1 MYTLTNVT
9 IEGFWGKYTINT
21 DLKDNVNIFI
31 GKNGS
36 GKTTFIN
43 LLESVISVNVEKLYN
58 HQFESIILQLVNKKS
73 TKKITVT
80 KKALDVQYKEITY
93 QIGTNKYR
101 IPILSNRD
109 LKSFSVSS
117 GRAIARPFRESFQ
130 IKNEIKKIVNLS
142 FLSVSREKL
151 FDDLITERN
160 QNDLYNPID
169 NRLQQLMTDL
179 TSYQLQLETEVNK
192 LSKKFQEDVLRNMLF
207 NDNFDIIDL
216 TKPFTMNIDEIS
228 KGLSRAYDV
237 LGILDVATMVII
249 ENHISALK
257 KSADKINSS
266 LKQSAEKIT
275 VYANDVTPLAL
286 FRRTEK
292 IIDLSTELDESKK
305 RIFEKLDNYIN
316 LLNDFHETKYFTLGE
331 SNKGTI
337 NITKDNSPI
346 LPSELSSGEKQ
357 LLILLTETLLQR
369 GQQTIFIA
377 DEPEL
382 SLHIEWQRKIIS
394 SIQELNP
401 NSQIILATHS
411 PEIVGKYKDRLINMS
426 RIINE

>member
-1 MYTLTNVT
+1 MYTLKKVT
-9 IEGFWGKYTINT
+9 IKGFWGKYIINAEL
-21 DLKDNVNIFI
+21 DENVNIFI
-31 GKNGS
+31 GKNGT

-43 LLESVISVNVEKLYN
+43 LLEAVISANVEKLYN
-58 HQFESIILQLVNKKS
+58 YQFESIILQVTDKHRK
-73 TKKITVT
+73 KKITVT
-80 KKALDVQYKEITY
+80 KTELDTQFKEIIY
-93 QIGTNKYR
+93 QIGNNKYR
-101 IPILSNRD
+101 IPIISNRD
-109 LKSFSVSS
+109 FKNFNATN
-117 GRAIARPFRESFQ
+117 GRVNGRFIRESFQ

-151 FDDLITERN
+151 FDDVLGERN
-160 QNDLYNPID
+160 HTEIYNAID
-169 NRLQQLMTDL
+169 NRLQQLMSDL
-179 TSYQLQLETEVNK
+179 TSYQLQLETDVNK

-207 NDNFDIIDL
+207 NEEFDFIDIA
-216 TKPFTMNIDEIS
+216 KPFEMNIDEIS

-237 LGILDVATMVII
+237 LGILDDTTALII
-249 ENHISALK
+249 DQHTSALK

-266 LKQSAEKIT
+266 LKSTEKISI
-275 VYANDVTPLAL
+275 YANDVAPLTL
-286 FRRTEK
+286 LRRTKK
-292 IIDLSTELDESKK
+292 IIDLSTELDKNKK
-305 RIFEKLDNYIN
+305 NIFEKLDNYIN
-316 LLNDFHETKYFTLGE
+316 LLNDFHQTKYFTLGD

-337 NITKDNSPI
+337 NIIKDNSPI

-394 SIQELNP
+394 SIQDLNP

-411 PEIVGKYKDRLINMS
+411 PEIVGKHKDRLINME
-426 RIINE
+426 RIING